1 MKNLITSGEL
11 QRMFLA
17 EDANTIIRRPN
28 CRKFCLDN
36 DIFMEIHEKAW
47 LIDIENFMSKVNPK
61 SMSEHYEVP
70 RLRNLRYCVNSWNK
84 RYKRWQIDKHD
95 IEYLIKNEKIFSF
108 KHGNRWVLNYDEVLK
123 ELKVYVKTYK
133 CHPNAKKKRKKIE
146 LVM

>member
-1 MKNLITSGEL
+1 MCDRSH
-11 QRMFLA
+11 RA
-17 EDANTIIRRPN
+17 EGAPYANTIIRRPN

-47 LIDIENFMSKVNPK
+47 LIDIENFMRKVNPK

-95 IEYLIKNEKIFSF
+95 IEYLIK
-108 KHGNRWVLNYDEVLK
+108 
-123 ELKVYVKTYK
+123 T
-133 CHPNAKKKRKKIE
+133 KRF
-146 LVM
+146 LVSNTETDGC

>member
-1 MKNLITSGEL
+1 
-11 QRMFLA
+11 
-17 EDANTIIRRPN
+17 
-28 CRKFCLDN
+28 
-36 DIFMEIHEKAW
+36 MEIHEKAW

-61 SMSEHYEVP
+61 SISEHYEVP

>member
-1 MKNLITSGEL
+1 MKNLITSGKL
-11 QRMFLA
+11 LKMFLA

-47 LIDIENFMSKVNPK
+47 LIDIENFMRKVNPK

-70 RLRNLRYCVNSWNK
+70 RLRNLRYCINSWNK

-95 IEYLIKNEKIFSF
+95 IEYLIKTEKIFSF

-123 ELKVYVKTYK
+123 ELKIYVKTYK
-133 CHPNAKKKRKKIE
+133 GHPNAKKKCKK
-146 LVM
+146 

>member
-1 MKNLITSGEL
+1 
-11 QRMFLA
+11 
-17 EDANTIIRRPN
+17 
-28 CRKFCLDN
+28 
-36 DIFMEIHEKAW
+36 
-47 LIDIENFMSKVNPK
+47 
-61 SMSEHYEVP
+61 MSEHYEVP

>member
-1 MKNLITSGEL
+1 MCDRSH
-11 QRMFLA
+11 RA
-17 EDANTIIRRPN
+17 ESAPYANTIIRRPN

-47 LIDIENFMSKVNPK
+47 LIDIENFMRKVNPK

-108 KHGNRWVLNYDEVLK
+108 KHGNRCVKLRRSAKRTQDLRQNLQRSSECK
-123 ELKVYVKTYK
+123 EKTQ
-133 CHPNAKKKRKKIE
+133 KIE